1 MPPAAL
7 YHDRSTIRQAPT
19 MAGERLAEDLVFNIF
34 SCFTGAFLCMMF
46 GMSSLDRDASD
57 KTGCRMNVLRCRK
70 ETARNPPLQFL
81 AMVVCGILTI
91 SSNMLLEHLV
101 GCGYERACRAAAVN
115 AAVFLFVNKL
125 LALLYFLELM
135 HAIRA
140 CRDCTMEV
148 CKWYRRWGHDGLWVG
163 LTAFLVLASL
173 SVAVHTAISHGTG
186 ELDPL
191 KGCIIS
197 EKMPRV
203 LHTLAWDIG
212 CTVFILF
219 GFLGISCCTMS
230 HYPGLN
236 DVTRWQYK
244 LRSFL
249 VRILPNKA
257 VCAPDEPI
265 GSDHPIVCPSYLVPI
280 NGRTAGIS
288 ERSSLIAG
296 LTLALTLIPT
306 TLNLALMLGFS
317 LTEQSWMMLLLC
329 NFEGATICFS
339 NHR

>member
-1 MPPAAL
+1 
-7 YHDRSTIRQAPT
+7 
-19 MAGERLAEDLVFNIF
+19 
-34 SCFTGAFLCMMF
+34 
-46 GMSSLDRDASD
+46 
-57 KTGCRMNVLRCRK
+57 
-70 ETARNPPLQFL
+70 
-81 AMVVCGILTI
+81 
-91 SSNMLLEHLV
+91 MLLEHLI
-101 GCGYERACRAAAVN
+101 GYAYPRACRAAAIN
-115 AAVFLFVNKL
+115 ASVFLFVNKL

-135 HAIRA
+135 HVIRA

-148 CKWYRRWGHDGLWVG
+148 CKWYRRWGRDNLW
-163 LTAFLVLASL
+163 TAQIVVLAVASL
-173 SVAVHTAISHGTG
+173 SVAIHTALSFGAG
-186 ELDPL
+186 KLDPVR
-191 KGCIIS
+191 GCVIS

-203 LHTLAWDIG
+203 LHTLLWDVG
-212 CTVFILF
+212 CTFLVLF
-219 GFLGISCCTMS
+219 GFIGISCCTMS

-296 LTLALTLIPT
+296 LALALTLIPT
-306 TLNLALMLGFS
+306 TLNLALILGFG
-317 LTEQSWMMLLLC
+317 LTEPSWMMFLLC
-329 NFEGATICFS
+329 NLEGPS
-339 NHR
+339 SVS